1 MRRFF
6 LISSFL
12 TLFAIG
18 SSAQWKPA
26 GDKIKTD
33 WASQIN
39 PANVL
44 PEYPRPIMERSDW
57 KNLNGLWNYA
67 VINKGEHL
75 PAEFEGQILVPFAI
89 ESSLSGVGKRINENQ
104 ELVYQ
109 RSFDIPSAWKGK
121 QVLLHFG
128 AVDWKTDVWVN
139 DVKVGSHTGGF
150 TPFSF
155 DITAALSGKGNNQ
168 LVVKVWDP
176 TDKGPQPRGKQLPRL
191 AGSLVYLC
199 QPVQRSD
206 IHTIMGS
213 ADLPVDNIILENLI
227 SFRIL
232 ERLQRSFK
240 VSFRIVKIIRIQGQ
254 PTRIPIQPKAGYI
267 GQSRIVQMVQ
277 QPPFIR
283 FIAEQPL
290 VFYRYPDIIVL
301 VTSNHGDEIPDD
313 TAIIT
318 GLIESGKGIQYR
330 VVNKDSPIGTNPDIA
345 PAVLVERGYEILA

>member
-18 SSAQWKPA
+18 GSAQWKPA

-109 RSFDIPSAWKGK
+109 RSFEIPSAWKGK

-128 AVDWKTDVWVN
+128 AVDWKRMY
-139 DVKVGSHTGGF
+139 G
-150 TPFSF
+150 
-155 DITAALSGKGNNQ
+155 
-168 LVVKVWDP
+168 
-176 TDKGPQPRGKQLPRL
+176 
-191 AGSLVYLC
+191 
-199 QPVQRSD
+199 
-206 IHTIMGS
+206 
-213 ADLPVDNIILENLI
+213 
-227 SFRIL
+227 
-232 ERLQRSFK
+232 
-240 VSFRIVKIIRIQGQ
+240 
-254 PTRIPIQPKAGYI
+254 
-267 GQSRIVQMVQ
+267 
-277 QPPFIR
+277 
-283 FIAEQPL
+283 
-290 VFYRYPDIIVL
+290 
-301 VTSNHGDEIPDD
+301 
-313 TAIIT
+313 
-318 GLIESGKGIQYR
+318 
-330 VVNKDSPIGTNPDIA
+330 
-345 PAVLVERGYEILA
+345 

>member
-1 MRRFF
+1 MFHLSGPKIHPIQTTGERTYPQIIPVQAKAVDI
-6 LISSFL
+6 LINGRMLKRLYLSVFRIVIEQAFVFG
-12 TLFAIG
+12 TYPQGAI
-18 SSAQWKPA
+18 
-26 GDKIKTD
+26 ITFTD
-33 WASQIN
+33 FPYTTAEMPEIVSRIELLEISPLIRAIVHSTEIRPYPHAVLLIAAERIN
-39 PANVL
+39 GIV
-44 PEYPRPIMERSDW
+44 RQCIR
-57 KNLNGLWNYA
+57 
-67 VINKGEHL
+67 I
-75 PAEFEGQILVPFAI
+75 ILV
-89 ESSLSGVGKRINENQ
+89 GNGQMGN
-104 ELVYQ
+104 LVIRQ
-109 RSFDIPSAWKGK
+109 I
-121 QVLLHFG
+121 
-128 AVDWKTDVWVN
+128 VN
-139 DVKVGSHTGGF
+139 IQAGLCAH
-150 TPFSF
+150 P
-155 DITAALSGKGNNQ
+155 Q
-168 LVVKVWDP
+168 LVVRFELQSPHIGV
-176 TDKGPQPRGKQLPRL
+176 QQLPRL
-191 AGSLVYLC
+191 ACSLIYLC

-206 IHTIMGS
+206 IHAVMGS

-313 TAIIT
+313 IAVIT

-330 VVNKDSPIGTNPDIA
+330 VVNKDSPIGTNPDIS
-345 PAVLVERGYEILA
+345 PAVLVERSYEILA

>member
-12 TLFAIG
+12 ALFAIG

-44 PEYPRPIMERSDW
+44 PEYPRPIM
-57 KNLNGLWNYA
+57 
-67 VINKGEHL
+67 EHL

-155 DITAALSGKGNNQ
+155 
-168 LVVKVWDP
+168 
-176 TDKGPQPRGKQLPRL
+176 L
-191 AGSLVYLC
+191 A
-199 QPVQRSD
+199 
-206 IHTIMGS
+206 
-213 ADLPVDNIILENLI
+213 
-227 SFRIL
+227 
-232 ERLQRSFK
+232 K
-240 VSFRIVKIIRIQGQ
+240 
-254 PTRIPIQPKAGYI
+254 
-267 GQSRIVQMVQ
+267 
-277 QPPFIR
+277 
-283 FIAEQPL
+283 
-290 VFYRYPDIIVL
+290 
-301 VTSNHGDEIPDD
+301 
-313 TAIIT
+313 AII
-318 GLIESGKGIQYR
+318 SW
-330 VVNKDSPIGTNPDIA
+330 S
-345 PAVLVERGYEILA
+345 